1 MKLCSR
7 LSTENSQAVSTR
19 ESTMSYRLKGLER
32 AYSCFLQSRQLHSLR
47 NLPKVS
53 DVKGPKKPNTPGS
66 GEAKKPNRFAQMY
79 NKNSPGPKKQN
90 KHGQNQQNKVPNR
103 PTEKQQP
110 KKQQKP
116 EPQPEQASSG
126 GSIQK
131 FAEIKQRLNQ
141 QIKQKQAEE
150 NKGQAV
156 PKAKAP
162 PKKKK
167 VVKKRKE
174 NIKINIP
181 TFITVTNLAN
191 IMNVQLSEML
201 TKLEELGFENMS
213 HNYILD
219 KENASLIADEYG
231 FDITMSDETGLDL
244 FPAPVNE
251 KQLQPRAPVVTIMGH
266 VDHGKT
272 TILDYLRKSSVV
284 AGEFG
289 GITQH
294 IGAFSVTTP
303 ISKKKITFLD
313 TPGHAAFL
321 SMRERGAVVT
331 DLVILVVAADDSVMP
346 QTIEAIKH
354 AKKSD
359 VPIIVAINKCDKHG
373 VNIDKV
379 LGDLARH
386 EIDIEDYGGETQTV
400 RVSGKTGMNMD
411 KLEEAVIT
419 LSELSEFKAE
429 AKGVPA
435 EGWIIESELIKGL
448 GNVSTVLVKRGTIK
462 PGSFLVAGNTYC
474 KVRGMKDENGKTVK
488 AAGPSTPVQIWGW
501 KDLPQSGDQILEA
514 DSEKTCRK
522 VVRNREERN
531 TIIQQAKDIE
541 KINELRQEEVN
552 ELKRQE
558 KINELKLAG
567 LDPLEFM
574 KEEDE
579 NTKTTYVNYIVRSDV
594 YGSAEAIK
602 ESIDGLGNEEV
613 RAKVISYDAGAP
625 TDSDVDT
632 AATVNGSIMSF
643 NVKVPKQIQLK
654 AERAN
659 VKVFEHNVIYR
670 LIEEVTNELTSK
682 LKPHIEINVLAEADL
697 KTALLITGKNK
708 TTVKIAGVKVQTGTL
723 KRSSKIRVLRNGEII
738 YTGGLSSLKHVKH
751 DISEAKKGTECGLA
765 FNNWDKFEEGDK
777 IEAYEETEIPRY
789 L

>member
-1 MKLCSR
+1 
-7 LSTENSQAVSTR
+7 
-19 ESTMSYRLKGLER
+19 MSYRLKGLER
-32 AYSCFLQSRQLHSLR
+32 AYSGFLQSRQLHSLR
-47 NLPKVS
+47 NLPKVA
-53 DVKGPKKPNTPGS
+53 DLKGPKKPNTPGT
-66 GEAKKPNRFAQMY
+66 GELKKPNRFAQMY
-79 NKNSPGPKKQN
+79 NKSSPGPKKQN
-90 KHGQNQQNKVPNR
+90 KNGQNQQNKGPNR
-103 PTEKQQP
+103 LTENLQP
-110 KKQQKP
+110 KKQQHKA
-116 EPQPEQASSG
+116 EPQLEQASG

-141 QIKQKQAEE
+141 QIKQKQAEDS
-150 NKGQAV
+150 KGQAL

-321 SMRERGAVVT
+321 SMRERGAIVT

-386 EIDIEDYGGETQTV
+386 DIDIEDYGGETQTV

-474 KVRGMKDENGKTVK
+474 KVRGMKDEHGKTVK

-579 NTKTTYVNYIVRSDV
+579 KAKTTYVNYIVKSDV